1 MDSGASG
8 VIIMWDAVLSCL
20 VIFHLVTEYVHYFY
34 EYASG
39 RREKNILVDIQRH
52 RMRSKKTAMLQQ
64 MQKDLDLIKAKLK
77 I

>member
-1 MDSGASG
+1 
-8 VIIMWDAVLSCL
+8 MWDTILSCL

-52 RMRSKKTAMLQQ
+52 RMRSNKTEMLKK
-64 MQKDLDLIKAKLK
+64 MQRDLDLIKKKLEIK
-77 I
+77 